1 MDLDGPVPS
10 SSTRSAR
17 QARELLAEALRALQ
31 HLQAAAHPSLQST
44 IAATAAASSALYEV
58 ETGATPAANGV
69 RVAIG
74 QIGEA
79 LAALQELSID
89 DPSLHAATETV
100 ARTLALLYPI
110 ARAQQRQRR
119 EVVVHESESQSSEP
133 ERSRT
138 STLPIAPEPT
148 GRPRRPTP
156 FDGKDKR
163 GRGQRTF
170 VETDIGLLSES
181 HFYAGLSQDLSSGG
195 LFVATYQ
202 PKPPGTEVS
211 LFFVLPDGYQVEAE
225 GVVRWT
231 RDAGPDA
238 APGMGI
244 AFQRLSTEDVE
255 AIERFCHD
263 RAPLYHDS
271 ADE

>member
-1 MDLDGPVPS
+1 MDSDGPVPS
-10 SSTRSAR
+10 NSTRSAR
-17 QARELLAEALRALQ
+17 QARELLAEALGALQ
-31 HLQAAAHPSLQST
+31 HLDAVAQHPLQTT
-44 IAATAAASSALYEV
+44 ISATAAASSALYEI
-58 ETGATPAANGV
+58 ETGATPAASGV

-74 QIGEA
+74 QLGEA
-79 LAALQELSID
+79 LAALQEMSID

-119 EVVVHESESQSSEP
+119 EVVVHESGSEP
-133 ERSRT
+133 ERERS
-138 STLPIAPEPT
+138 STIPLAPEPT

-163 GRGQRTF
+163 SRGRRTF

-202 PKPPGTEVS
+202 PKPAGTEVS
-211 LFFVLPDGYQVEAE
+211 LYFVLPDGYQVEAE
-225 GVVRWT
+225 GIVRWS
-231 RDAGPDA
+231 RDAGPDT

-244 AFQRLSTEDVE
+244 AFQRLSAEDVE
-255 AIERFCHD
+255 AIERFCRD

-271 ADE
+271 GDE